1 MLLRKLAL
9 LLVLLLTSAC
19 GGGGEADPDPA
30 SLIRSSTDSEPRPA
44 SNGNPQ
50 GASGSRGSSASTS
63 GEPAATESSS
73 LPVRVYRV
81 SGRVVDD
88 AISTTGEL
96 RANEE
101 VDLRAEEEGR
111 IVDLRFEEGQAVR
124 KGELLVKINDADLV
138 AEKRRLEVQ
147 RDLAQ
152 RREQRSRA
160 LLEEQTLSQD
170 VYEEARGRLQ
180 VLEAQ
185 LEQVAAEIDKTE
197 IRAPFAGVVGLRQ
210 VSKGSLIN
218 SSTTIARLQNLD
230 PIKLDFSV
238 PEKYAGEL
246 GAGDTVT
253 FTVSGSD
260 RTFEGKVYAVE
271 PRIDPNTRTV
281 QVRARAANKEFALFP
296 GAFAKVRVVLNR
308 QDGALMVPSIA
319 LIPGAQSTS
328 VYVAKDGKAER
339 RSVDV
344 GKRTEDRVQ
353 ILSGLEEGDRV
364 IVSGIQQMRPD
375 LDIEVLEAAEEPAP

>member
-1 MLLRKLAL
+1 MLLRILPL
-9 LLVLLLTSAC
+9 VLVLLLTSAC
-19 GGGGEADPDPA
+19 GEGGEADPV
-30 SLIRSSTDSEPRPA
+30 SLMRPSTDSEPRKA
-44 SNGNPQ
+44 SSGSPEGAPSSQ
-50 GASGSRGSSASTS
+50 GASGTASKQPQAPKSSA
-63 GEPAATESSS
+63 

-101 VDLRAEEEGR
+101 VDLRAEDEGR

-124 KGELLVKINDADLV
+124 KDELLVKINDADLV
-138 AEKRRLEVQ
+138 AEQRRLEVQ
-147 RDLAQ
+147 RDLAL

-170 VYEEARGRLQ
+170 VYEEAKGRLQ
-180 VLEAQ
+180 VLEAE
-185 LEQVAAEIDKTE
+185 LEQVAAKIEKTE

-210 VSKGSLIN
+210 VSEGSLIN

-238 PEKYAGEL
+238 PEKYVGEL

-260 RTFEGKVYAVE
+260 RTYEGKVYAVE
-271 PRIDPNTRTV
+271 PRIDPNTRTI
-281 QVRARAANKEFALFP
+281 QVRARAANKDHGLFP
-296 GAFAKVRVVLNR
+296 GAFAKVRVVLDR

-319 LIPGAQSTS
+319 LIPGAQGTS
-328 VYVAKDGKAER
+328 VYVAKDGRAER
-339 RSVDV
+339 RSVEV

-353 ILSGLEEGDRV
+353 ILSGLEAGDRV
-364 IVSGIQQMRPD
+364 IVSGIQQMRPG
-375 LDIEVLEAAEEPAP
+375 LEIEALAAAEEPAQ